1 MLQLSQCKLSWQEDS
16 FSKLQKK
23 AAKLLGISV
32 EDFTQFTIVK
42 RSLDARKKPN
52 LFVLYT
58 VRFSCRR
65 ESEVLKRN
73 RKNKNLTIAQKE
85 PSLWRQIEE
94 IKNPERVVVVGAG
107 PAGLSSA
114 IYAQRAGLKAVV
126 VEKNYLGTG
135 QISESER
142 VDNYP
147 GLYGENGFDLGEK
160 FRSHAESLGT
170 EFIEGEAVKISKN
183 TTDYSIELDNG
194 NSLETHTVIYAVGT
208 ERRKLQVE
216 GEKEFSGRGVSY
228 CAVCDAAFYKDKITA
243 VAGGGDTALGDAALL
258 SKFAKKVYLIHR
270 RDKFRANK
278 TLQQKV
284 ENISNVEILLN
295 SQIKK
300 INGSN
305 KVESITVD
313 KNGAEAEIKVDGVF
327 VAVGSVPN
335 SAILKDLVEVDN
347 NGYIVANE
355 DGVTSA
361 NGIFVAGDVRT
372 KKLRQVVTA
381 VSDGAN
387 CVLSAEDYLE
397 KIK

>member
-1 MLQLSQCKLSWQEDS
+1 MYD
-16 FSKLQKK
+16 
-23 AAKLLGISV
+23 
-32 EDFTQFTIVK
+32 IVIIG
-42 RSLDARKKPN
+42 S
-52 LFVLYT
+52 
-58 VRFSCRR
+58 
-65 ESEVLKRN
+65 
-73 RKNKNLTIAQKE
+73 
-85 PSLWRQIEE
+85 
-94 IKNPERVVVVGAG
+94 G

-313 KNGAEAEIKVDGVF
+313 KNGAETDIKVDGVF

-335 SAILKDLVEVDN
+335 SAILKDLVDIDD
-347 NGYIVANE
+347 NGYVKADE

>member
-1 MLQLSQCKLSWQEDS
+1 MYD
-16 FSKLQKK
+16 
-23 AAKLLGISV
+23 
-32 EDFTQFTIVK
+32 IVIIG
-42 RSLDARKKPN
+42 S
-52 LFVLYT
+52 
-58 VRFSCRR
+58 
-65 ESEVLKRN
+65 
-73 RKNKNLTIAQKE
+73 
-85 PSLWRQIEE
+85 
-94 IKNPERVVVVGAG
+94 G

-135 QISESER
+135 QIAESER

-295 SQIKK
+295 SQIKRLTAVIRLSRSQLIK
-300 INGSN
+300 TEQKPKSKLTAFLLQSAVCLIRQFLRIWL
-305 KVESITVD
+305 KLTIT
-313 KNGAEAEIKVDGVF
+313 
-327 VAVGSVPN
+327 
-335 SAILKDLVEVDN
+335 AILLQM
-347 NGYIVANE
+347 
-355 DGVTSA
+355 
-361 NGIFVAGDVRT
+361 RT
-372 KKLRQVVTA
+372 
-381 VSDGAN
+381 
-387 CVLSAEDYLE
+387 E
-397 KIK
+397 